1 MYSKNDLLWF
11 YKQMINAIKLIQ
23 SDANTQINS
32 LKGCCVT
39 DEIALTFYNDVT
51 DKAKILLN
59 ENLIN
64 RYQLDLIN
72 SINDKLEHMSED
84 TKLWSE
90 TELKNNIQWDEY
102 RQKSSELLVSLEN
115 NHKVDILINWS

>member
-90 TELKNNIQWDEY
+90 TELKNNIQ
-102 RQKSSELLVSLEN
+102 
-115 NHKVDILINWS
+115 